1 MYKLDNLKKSIR
13 KGQVYRR
20 EDLAKSSKSIDRDL
34 AILVQEGSLKK
45 LAQGLYYA
53 PKKTVFGDSVPE
65 EKDVIKKYLKG
76 DDFLITS
83 PNYYNSIGL
92 GTTQLYNSKS
102 IYNHKKHEDVK
113 LGNKVYQFR
122 RKSKFPKQLSSEY
135 LVIDLLNNLK
145 SLEED
150 EQTLLHNLKSR
161 VQQFNKE
168 LLKKNAARYGSIK
181 AKKIINELV

>member
-1 MYKLDNLKKSIR
+1 MYKLDNLRKSIR
-13 KGQVYRR
+13 KGMVYRR

-34 AILVQEGSLKK
+34 ATLVQEGSLKK

-53 PKKTVFGDSVPE
+53 PKKTAFGDSVPE

-83 PNYYNSIGL
+83 PNYYNSLGL
-92 GTTQLYNSKS
+92 GTTQLYNSKRV
-102 IYNHKKHEDVK
+102 YNHKKHEDVK

-135 LVIDLLNNLK
+135 LVIDLLNNIK
-145 SLEED
+145 NLEED
-150 EQTLLHNLKSR
+150 EQTLVDNLKSK
-161 VQQFNKE
+161 VQQLNKE
-168 LLKKNAARYGSIK
+168 LLKKNAYRYGSIK
-181 AKKIINELV
+181 AKKIINELE

>member
-1 MYKLDNLKKSIR
+1 M
-13 KGQVYRR
+13 
-20 EDLAKSSKSIDRDL
+20 
-34 AILVQEGSLKK
+34 
-45 LAQGLYYA
+45 
-53 PKKTVFGDSVPE
+53 
-65 EKDVIKKYLKG
+65 
-76 DDFLITS
+76 
-83 PNYYNSIGL
+83 
-92 GTTQLYNSKS
+92 YNSKS

-150 EQTLLHNLKSR
+150 EQALLHNLKSR
-161 VQQFNKE
+161 LQQFNKE
-168 LLKKNAARYGSIK
+168 LLKKNADRYGSIK